1 MIRKLAGTIAVIAV
15 VAVPT
20 SLALGEGGDGDAP
33 QTYADRGT
41 LVAKDVAKRRPA
53 TAVAR
58 VSLEKFGEVSYVIS
72 SRPAHLPIQWAQT
85 TRCTKG
91 FLIDYFPGPGDH
103 RTTVKK
109 TTISGTFNVPL
120 ADPDECTFS
129 VAGQIARNNL
139 GKRVKVKIYNK

>member
-1 MIRKLAGTIAVIAV
+1 MIRKMAGTIAVIAA

-20 SLALGEGGDGDAP
+20 SLALGDGGDGDAA

-53 TAVAR
+53 AAVAR
-58 VSLEKFGEVSYVIS
+58 VSLKEFGKVSYVIS
-72 SRPAHLPIQWAQT
+72 SKPPHLPVQWAQT

-91 FLIDYFPGPGDH
+91 FLIDYFPGPGDV

-109 TTISGTFNVPL
+109 TTISGTFTVPL
-120 ADPDECTFS
+120 ADPDECTFA